1 MLDFILFGHG
11 SRKTEIT
18 EFDSTGGVNKEVSW
32 LQVPMNNVGCM
43 QKIKSTQRIIDNRQ
57 DMVLTK
63 FYLRLG
69 IKQLFHVALMELY
82 NHEEVR
88 ELASVHDSIVH
99 IARTFVTFRAT

>member
-1 MLDFILFGHG
+1 MLDFILFRHG

-43 QKIKSTQRIIDNRQ
+43 QKIKSTQRIVNYRQ
-57 DMVLTK
+57 NVFLTEV
-63 FYLRLG
+63 YLWLRCE
-69 IKQLFHVALMELY
+69 QLFHVALMELY